1 MPWKHWS
8 AERLGLILAILAAL
22 GFSFKAIF
30 VKLAYAVPQ
39 AVPVDSVTLLC
50 LRMAFSVPVF
60 AWVGWRASR
69 NLAPLTRRDWLLV
82 IALGLLG
89 YYGASILDFIGLQYI
104 TASLERL
111 ILFTYPTLTI
121 LIGVLFTGKRA
132 SRREMGALLLSYAGI
147 GLAFAHDLHIAGDTH
162 AVLIGAGFVF
172 GSAVSYAFYQAGSE
186 PAIRRLGAARF
197 TALAMLVSTV
207 ATLAHFI
214 VSQPA
219 GSLVQP
225 APVYLHAL
233 GMAIFSTVLPVF
245 MTSAAIRRIGAAQ
258 TALVGTLGP
267 ILTIFFG
274 CWLLD
279 EPLSWPQMA
288 GAALV
293 LAGVLLISKRGAPA
307 VRQAKEGSTSPAS
320 VESTVRPT

>member
-1 MPWKHWS
+1 MSFKTWS
-8 AERLGLILAILAAL
+8 PERVGLALAVLAAF

-39 AVPVDSVTLLC
+39 AVQVDSVTLLA
-50 LRMAFSVPVF
+50 LRMLFSVPVF

-69 NLAPLTRRDWLLV
+69 NLAPLARRDWLAV
-82 IALGLLG
+82 VALGLLG
-89 YYGASILDFIGLQYI
+89 YYGASILDFVGLQYI

-121 LIGVLFTGKRA
+121 LIGVLFLGKTA
-132 SRREMGALLLSYAGI
+132 SRREMAALLLSYAGI
-147 GLAFAHDLHIAGDTH
+147 GLAFAHDLHTAGDTR

-207 ATLAHFI
+207 ATLLHFAAT
-214 VSQPA
+214 QPA
-219 GSLVQP
+219 VALVQP
-225 APVYLHAL
+225 AKVYLHAL
-233 GMAIFSTVLPVF
+233 GMAVFSTVLPVF
-245 MTSAAIRRIGAAQ
+245 MTSAAIRRIGAPK
-258 TALVGTLGP
+258 TALIGTLGP

-274 CWLLD
+274 AWLLG
-279 EPLSWPQMA
+279 EPLTAWQMGGA
-288 GAALV
+288 GLV
-293 LAGVLLISKRGAPA
+293 LSGVLLISKRPVAAVAQPPRAAAPLGA
-307 VRQAKEGSTSPAS
+307 G
-320 VESTVRPT
+320 ESH

>member
-8 AERLGLILAILAAL
+8 AERLGLLLAVLAAL

-39 AVPVDSVTLLC
+39 ATPVDSVTLLC

-60 AWVGWRASR
+60 AWVGWRANR
-69 NLAPLTRRDWLLV
+69 DLAPLARRDWLLV

-121 LIGVLFTGKRA
+121 LIGVLFMGKRA

-147 GLAFAHDLHIAGDTH
+147 GLAFAHDLHIAGDTR
-162 AVLIGAGFVF
+162 AVLVGAGFVL

-197 TALAMLVSTV
+197 TALAMLVSTG
-207 ATLAHFI
+207 ATLLHFM
-214 VSQPA
+214 VSQPVA
-219 GSLVQP
+219 SLVQP

-245 MTSAAIRRIGAAQ
+245 MTSAAIRRIGASK

-267 ILTIFFG
+267 VLTIFFG
-274 CWLLD
+274 VWLLG
-279 EPLSWPQMA
+279 EPLTLWQIG

-293 LAGVLLISKRGAPA
+293 LAGVMLIGRRSAPA
-307 VRQAKEGSTSPAS
+307 HLPKAAKPA
-320 VESTVRPT
+320 V